1 MINKQ
6 GKLFRNNV
14 SGKVEC
20 AEYDVNQNYY
30 AFIQDKQKEGY
41 NQCIVTSDIM
51 IEIMQCFL
59 LNNRVEITSINFMVD
74 DNELESEIQTILSS
88 MKQNA
93 GYWEILKN
101 KLSFLSQNDSIEIKK
116 VNYRLLT
123 GNGALFSIQVNGI
136 VTISENQ
143 YDAISNKI
151 SSIME
156 GCIK

>member
-6 GKLFRNNV
+6 GKLFRNNA

-74 DNELESEIQTILSS
+74 DTILSS

>member
-6 GKLFRNNV
+6 GKLFRNNA

-123 GNGALFSIQVNGI
+123 GNGALFSIQANGI
-136 VTISENQ
+136 ITISENQ

>member
-6 GKLFRNNV
+6 GKLFRNNA

-88 MKQNA
+88 M
-93 GYWEILKN
+93 
-101 KLSFLSQNDSIEIKK
+101 SQNDSIEIKK